1 MKTIKLWDG
10 IKITTEDG
18 VTLCE
23 SPADLWDHINTTE
36 DMQKEITRYL
46 YCFGHL
52 DLTEACNG
60 KMCVLD
66 VVPAA

>member
-1 MKTIKLWDG
+1 MKEIKLWDG
-10 IKITTEDG
+10 VKITTEDDSI
-18 VTLCE
+18 VCE
-23 SPADLWDHINTTE
+23 SPAELWKHINTTE

-66 VVPAA
+66 VVPAT